1 MRLREPDAAK
11 PSTGRQT
18 RNIYRK
24 EPWPWFGAGWREW
37 WDKGGT
43 RRGQGRGEQV
53 VERGRREGEAGGK
66 DEREKEV
73 SRGQRG
79 VRREQSRGEGGQI

>member
-1 MRLREPDAAK
+1 M
-11 PSTGRQT
+11 
-18 RNIYRK
+18 
-24 EPWPWFGAGWREW
+24 
-37 WDKGGT
+37 
-43 RRGQGRGEQV
+43 

-79 VRREQSRGEGGQI
+79 VRREQSRGEGGVREGRHRSRGNSEAEAGVEVRQGSAGTVTAHR